1 MALPTDMF
9 FNTGISTYVWV
20 LTNRKPQARRGLV
33 QLIDASALWEKMR
46 RSLGSKRRRMSVEH
60 IATVTRL
67 FSACQPARL
76 ATLTDAD
83 GRTTQA
89 VVMEGE
95 AAPAPPAGGKI
106 RLAPLSL
113 LFQTEAFGYRSITV
127 ERPLRDAEGQP
138 VLAQKG
144 RARGKPV
151 PDPALR
157 DTENVLLPEDVE
169 AYVAREVLPHVP
181 DAWVDEP
188 RTRVGYEIP
197 FTRHFYVFE
206 PPRPLVKIDADL
218 KASTDRMRAMLDGLA
233 A

>member
-1 MALPTDMF
+1 M
-9 FNTGISTYVWV
+9 WV
-20 LTNRKPQARRGLV
+20 LTNRKPPHRKGLV
-33 QLIDASALWEKMR
+33 QLIDASSLWEKMR
-46 RSLGSKRRRMSVEH
+46 RSLGSKRRRMNEGH

-67 FSACQPARL
+67 FSACRPARL
-76 ATLTDAD
+76 ATLTDAV
-83 GRTTQA
+83 GKVTTT
-89 VVMEGE
+89 VVMDGE
-95 AAPAPPAGGKI
+95 AAPDAPAGGKL

-113 LFQTEAFGYRSITV
+113 LFRTEAFGYRSITV

-144 RARGKPV
+144 KTKGKPV
-151 PDPALR
+151 PDPGLR
-157 DTENVLLPEDVE
+157 DTENVPLNEDIA

-181 DAWVDEP
+181 DAWVDEAK
-188 RTRVGYEIP
+188 TRVGYEIP

-206 PPRPLVKIDADL
+206 PPRDLAEIDAEL

>member
-1 MALPTDMF
+1 M
-9 FNTGISTYVWV
+9 
-20 LTNRKPQARRGLV
+20 
-33 QLIDASALWEKMR
+33 SA
-46 RSLGSKRRRMSVEH
+46 EH

-76 ATLTDAD
+76 ATLTNAD
-83 GRTTQA
+83 GHTTQA

-95 AAPAPPAGGKI
+95 ALLAVPAGGKV

-113 LFQTEAFGYRSITV
+113 LFRTEAFGYRSITV

-144 RARGKPV
+144 KGKGKPV

-157 DTENVLLPEDVE
+157 DTETVPLAEDIE
-169 AYVAREVLPHVP
+169 AYVAREVLPHMP
-181 DAWVDEP
+181 DAWVDEA

-197 FTRHFYVFE
+197 LTRHFYVFE
-206 PPRPLVKIDADL
+206 PPRALAEIDADL